1 MTQSA
6 LRAASDLNTLEFLQ
20 YEAEPMPVQIV
31 KSAIAGVIAH
41 VAVVEGERVS
51 REQAVMM
58 IEIMK
63 MEIAAESPADGCVRQ
78 LFKKVGDTIEEG
90 QPLFSLET

>member
-1 MTQSA
+1 
-6 LRAASDLNTLEFLQ
+6 
-20 YEAEPMPVQIV
+20 MPVQIV

-41 VAVVEGERVS
+41 VAVVEGECVS
-51 REQAVMM
+51 RDQAVMM

-63 MEIAAESPADGCVRQ
+63 MEIAAESPADGRVQQ
-78 LFKKVGDTIEEG
+78 LFKRPGDTIEEG

>member
-1 MTQSA
+1 
-6 LRAASDLNTLEFLQ
+6 
-20 YEAEPMPVQIV
+20 MPVQIV

-41 VAVVEGERVS
+41 VAVVAGERVS
-51 REQAVMM
+51 RDQAVMM

-63 MEIAAESPADGCVRQ
+63 MEIAAESPTDGRVQ
-78 LFKKVGDTIEEG
+78 SLFIKLGDTVEEG

>member
-1 MTQSA
+1 
-6 LRAASDLNTLEFLQ
+6 
-20 YEAEPMPVQIV
+20 MPVQIV

-63 MEIAAESPADGCVRQ
+63 MEIAAEAPADGCVRS
-78 LFKKVGDTIEEG
+78 LFKRPGDTVEEG